1 MPTAHSYEDA
11 IIPAPEFQ
19 RRHGDRVPLP
29 NYLAMVEEAL
39 TLRGQR

>member
-1 MPTAHSYEDA
+1 MPTALPLKKPRRYTVGSGNSVPSY
-11 IIPAPEFQ
+11 
-19 RRHGDRVPLP
+19 VPLP